1 MKLKD
6 DPNQT
11 RALTPARMLVT
22 LTLTLALFA
31 PSAVTQAQSIESKP
45 AEAKSVPETYQTI
58 YLHDVTQQNEAT
70 EVTTDLRNMI
80 PLARIYFVSAQN
92 AISIYGTAENIQ
104 LAQKIVAD
112 LDRNRKTYRLTYTIT
127 ETDGGKRTGTQSF
140 SLIAASGEKMF
151 FKLGNKVPIVT
162 GTYDAASSNANSQVQ
177 YLDVGLSIEATPS
190 GEADGL
196 KLRSKVEQ
204 SSLADEKSSVGQQD
218 PVVRQTLLDG
228 TSTLALG
235 KPLVLGSL
243 DIPGSTR
250 HQEIEVIAE
259 LTN

>member
-1 MKLKD
+1 
-6 DPNQT
+6 
-11 RALTPARMLVT
+11 
-22 LTLTLALFA
+22 
-31 PSAVTQAQSIESKP
+31 
-45 AEAKSVPETYQTI
+45 
-58 YLHDVTQQNEAT
+58 
-70 EVTTDLRNMI
+70 
-80 PLARIYFVSAQN
+80 
-92 AISIYGTAENIQ
+92 
-104 LAQKIVAD
+104 
-112 LDRNRKTYRLTYTIT
+112 
-127 ETDGGKRTGTQSF
+127 
-140 SLIAASGEKMF
+140 
-151 FKLGNKVPIVT
+151 
-162 GTYDAASSNANSQVQ
+162 VQ

-190 GEADGL
+190 GEADGV